1 MIVKSSTDL
10 PTTSKIE
17 FVVEDDLRFK
27 KQLKI
32 GNDAYKILS
41 TAKKLSALSDTVG
54 WGVAGS
60 SVASSTI
67 VASTFFGGN
76 GLLVTL
82 GIISATTPIGWV
94 VGAGIVTTG
103 AAYGFKKLFSKAE
116 KEMVD
121 TIPKYINTPLDLL
134 ATKLCELMIP
144 IALKI
149 ANADG
154 VACPT
159 ELEYIQ
165 NHFTKVW
172 GINGAYIKNIIDE
185 IKPNINKYY
194 YSDLCSVLKKF
205 TKDNQD
211 CNYKEI
217 CKDIVKLAENIAHA
231 DGQLHKKESFEIKY
245 LERKLLG

>member
-1 MIVKSSTDL
+1 MTVENNTDSFS
-10 PTTSKIE
+10 TSKIE
-17 FVVEDDLRFK
+17 SVVEDDLRFK

-32 GNDAYKILS
+32 GDDAYKILS
-41 TAKKLSALSDTVG
+41 AANKLSFLSDTIG

-60 SVASSTI
+60 SVASSTL
-67 VASTFFGGN
+67 VASAFFSGN

-82 GIISATTPIGWV
+82 GIVSAATPVGWV

-154 VACPT
+154 KVHPA
-159 ELEYIQ
+159 ELEHIQ

-172 GINGAYIKNIIDE
+172 GINGTYIENAIAE
-185 IKPNINKYY
+185 IRPNISKYY
-194 YSDLCSVLKKF
+194 YSDLCSVLKQF

-211 CNYKEI
+211 CNYREI
-217 CKDIVKLAENIAHA
+217 CKDIVKFANGIAHA
-231 DGQLHKKESFEIKY
+231 DGEFHEKECFEIKY
-245 LERKLLG
+245 LEKKLLG

>member
-1 MIVKSSTDL
+1 MTIERNTNSPAAST
-10 PTTSKIE
+10 IE

-32 GNDAYKILS
+32 GDDAYKVLS
-41 TAKKLSALSDTVG
+41 AAKKLSALSDTVG
-54 WGVAGS
+54 WGVTGS

-76 GLLVTL
+76 SLLATL
-82 GIISATTPIGWV
+82 GLVSATTPIGWV

-134 ATKLCELMIP
+134 AIKLCELMIP

-154 VACPT
+154 IVNPA
-159 ELEYIQ
+159 ELKHIQ
-165 NHFTKVW
+165 NHFTKKW
-172 GINGAYIKNIIDE
+172 GINDTYIKTAIDE
-185 IKPNINKYY
+185 IRPNLSKYY
-194 YSDLCSVLKKF
+194 YSDLCSVLKQF

-217 CKDIVKLAENIAHA
+217 CKDIVKFANEIAHA
-231 DGQLHKKESFEIKY
+231 DGQLHEKECFEIKY